1 MSLRYVGTEDSL
13 SGSQICKIPLSAFVA
28 KKWTPGSPAEITVGN
43 ETFVCLL
50 FPHRYT
56 SDVVYVDKTVRLQ
69 KTCGEATIK
78 PGPTYVQVDTDIKL
92 FGKAE
97 PATEVA
103 VSVVL
108 NSVHDLIRWHG
119 VHRDRLRQWVSKLLR
134 NYHVRPGAVFR
145 TCPPTQPLPR
155 LCSIHSVI
163 IEAIGSNVGVCKV
176 TSGSKISVSNVTY
189 FSPKDPVPFPQVWE
203 KAMLEPVSLL
213 KKLCTFPYKFPE
225 TLKSVGLRLQR
236 GVLLTGPPGTGKTS
250 VVRKVAHDID
260 AHLLTVRGPELCR
273 SLPGESEE
281 LLRGIFRE
289 AVILSDV
296 VPCIVLIDDVDV
308 LCAKRSSGSNQHAN
322 RLVTQ
327 LLTLLDG
334 MEDRRG
340 VFVVATTSR
349 PNAIDPAM
357 RRPGRFDK
365 EVSRLSRSEE
375 SDYMLTDILEMVG
388 LQLGL
393 GLDHLVLP
401 TSGFVISDMMAL
413 LRESLVAAVKRDVSD
428 FDVASCWTSA
438 LECCFPSTQGE
449 AAVMKEDF
457 EAALK
462 LVKSNLSRRLEFAV
476 EVTKRSSW
484 DQLGGISKIQKK
496 LKTAV
501 EGPLL
506 RPSSFARLGLA
517 QPRGLLL
524 VGPPG
529 CGKTSIALAVSA
541 GCAAS
546 TVFSVGAADVY
557 SPFVG
562 DSEKVVASVFHQAR
576 LRAPSVVFMDDLD
589 TLVGRRSAEHS
600 GAQDRVLSALLC
612 EIDGIG
618 TLPLLFIE
626 HSMNARPAMSIDK
639 AWANHG
645 SGTIVLRH
653 SVHKELVLAREE
665 ILKIRFSKMS
675 LGDVDVTAVA
685 RSTEHF
691 TSADLANLCHVAGL
705 EALSESG
712 FEAPCVEQRHFE
724 RALAKVNPSLTLQM
738 LEAFEKLCAK
748 LCRVR

>member
-13 SGSQICKIPLSAFVA
+13 SGSQICKIPLSVFVA
-28 KKWTPGSPAEITVGN
+28 ENWTAGTLAEVTIGN
-43 ETFVCLL
+43 DVFVCLL

-56 SDVVYVDKTVRLQ
+56 SNVVYVDKTVRFQ
-69 KTCGEATIK
+69 EDSDEARVK
-78 PGPTYVQVDTDIKL
+78 QGPTYVDVNSNITL
-92 FGKAE
+92 LGKAE
-97 PATEVA
+97 PATEVT
-103 VSVVL
+103 VTVVF
-108 NSVHDLIRWHG
+108 NSVHDIVRWHG
-119 VHRDRLRQWVSKLLR
+119 IHRDRLRHWVSKILR
-134 NYHVRPGAVFR
+134 NYHVRAGTVFR
-145 TCPPTQPLPR
+145 TCPRTQPLSR
-155 LCSIHSVI
+155 LCAIHSIV
-163 IEAIGSNVGVCKV
+163 IEAVSPNADICKV

-213 KKLCTFPYKFPE
+213 KKLCTFPYKFPQ

-250 VVRKVAHDID
+250 VVRKVAHDIN
-260 AHLLTVRGPELCR
+260 AYLLTVRGPELCR

-289 AVILSDV
+289 AVTLSDV

-308 LCAKRSSGSNQHAN
+308 LCAKRSSGTNQHAN

-349 PNAIDPAM
+349 PNSIDPAM

-365 EVSRLSRSEE
+365 ELLLGALSTRER
-375 SDYMLTDILEMVG
+375 TDILKMVG

-413 LRESLVAAVKRDVSD
+413 LRESLVAAMKRD
-428 FDVASCWTSA
+428 
-438 LECCFPSTQGE
+438 PSTRGE
-449 AAVMKEDF
+449 VVVTKDDF

-476 EVTKRSSW
+476 EVAKRASW
-484 DQLGGISKIQKK
+484 DELGGVSNIQKK

-501 EGPLL
+501 EGPLVN
-506 RPSSFARLGLA
+506 PSAFARLGLA

-529 CGKTSIALAVSA
+529 CGKTSIALAVAA
-541 GCAAS
+541 GCTAS

-589 TLVGRRSAEHS
+589 TLVGRRSGEHS

-618 TLPLLFIE
+618 TGILHRHTSDGLQDNVGVMVVATTCHPEAVDEALI
-626 HSMNARPAMSIDK
+626 RPGRLD
-639 AWANHG
+639 
-645 SGTIVLRH
+645 
-653 SVHKELVLAREE
+653 LVVYVPPPNLQAREE

-675 LGDVDVTAVA
+675 LGDVDAAAIA
-685 RSTEHF
+685 RSTEYF
-691 TSADLANLCHVAGL
+691 TSADLVNLCHVAGL

-724 RALAKVNPSLTLQM
+724 RALTKVNPSLSPQKLK
-738 LEAFEKLCAK
+738 AFEQQCAK
-748 LCRVR
+748 LCRVT

>member
-56 SDVVYVDKTVRLQ
+56 SEVVYVDKTVRLP
-69 KTCGEATIK
+69 KTSDEATIK
-78 PGPTYVQVDTDIKL
+78 PGPTYVHVDSDIKL
-92 FGKAE
+92 FGKVE

-108 NSVHDLIRWHG
+108 NSVHDLVRWHG

-145 TCPPTQPLPR
+145 TCPRTQPLSR

-289 AVILSDV
+289 AVTLSDV

-365 EVSRLSRSEE
+365 ELLLGALSTKER
-375 SDYMLTDILEMVG
+375 TDILEMVG

-413 LRESLVAAVKRDVSD
+413 LRESLVEAMKRD
-428 FDVASCWTSA
+428 
-438 LECCFPSTQGE
+438 PSTRYE
-449 AAVMKEDF
+449 AAVTQEDF

-484 DQLGGISKIQKK
+484 DELGGISKIQKK

-529 CGKTSIALAVSA
+529 CGKTSIALALAA

-618 TLPLLFIE
+618 TGILHRHTSDVQQDHVGVMVVATTCHPEAVDEALL
-626 HSMNARPAMSIDK
+626 RPGRLD
-639 AWANHG
+639 
-645 SGTIVLRH
+645 
-653 SVHKELVLAREE
+653 LVVYVPPPDLEAREE

-675 LGDVDVTAVA
+675 LGDVDATAVA
-685 RSTEHF
+685 RFAEHF

-724 RALAKVNPSLTLQM
+724 RALAKVSPSLTPQM